1 MPKAEPGT
9 SSLDH
14 AVRPS
19 FQLAFPAS
27 IQAYSPPNAAVVPEL
42 RSDGSASFISFIL
55 CRIQYHF
62 GEFGNYSLVV
72 KTLSTRTKS
81 VSCDLVINEGP
92 INSYLRM

>member
-1 MPKAEPGT
+1 MAKAEPG
-9 SSLDH
+9 SSLLVH

-19 FQLAFPAS
+19 FQLAFPTS
-27 IQAYSPPNAAVVPEL
+27 VQAYSPPNAAVVPAH
-42 RSDGSASFISFIL
+42 SGDGSASLVSFIL

-72 KTLSTRTKS
+72 KTLSASTKT